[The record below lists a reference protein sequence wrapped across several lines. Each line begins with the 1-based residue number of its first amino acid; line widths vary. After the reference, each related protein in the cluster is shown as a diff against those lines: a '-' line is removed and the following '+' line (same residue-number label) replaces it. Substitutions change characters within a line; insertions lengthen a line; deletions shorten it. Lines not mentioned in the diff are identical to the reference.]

1 MASGRTGTGIVP
13 KMWERPFWERRLA
26 SSGLAGYGAFAD
38 SFHTL
43 EHSREGWAVVAVSLM
58 IQEECGGTAVL

>member
-38 SFHTL
+38 SPHVGTL
-43 EHSREGWAVVAVSLM
+43 QGMMGRSGSQSQ
-58 IQEECGGTAVL
+58 IQEA